1 MLNAK
6 DAITISSKM
15 QSETLIPQQITYKG
29 QVYRDLPG
37 FMDNR
42 DDQKFIP
49 QDITNSFFIHEVF
62 EKTENVKIAFVSSK
76 NSLNDK
82 AI

>member
-1 MLNAK
+1 
-6 DAITISSKM
+6 
-15 QSETLIPQQITYKG
+15 
-29 QVYRDLPG
+29 
-37 FMDNR
+37 MDNR

-82 AI
+82 AIEFVHSLTQFAERF